1 MEINEELLTKGFNAG
16 YLLQNFEPELA
27 KTLMAGLQGVE
38 LPYFEGVLAGAKQF
52 VIEKELDKADIF
64 PGMDADLDLDISDKD
79 LRQNLDLGKE
89 DLDIEI

>member
-1 MEINEELLTKGFNAG
+1 METNDPLTKGFNAG
-16 YLLQNFEPELA
+16 YLLQKFEPELA
-27 KTLMAGLQGVE
+27 KTLMTSLEGVE
-38 LPYFEGVLAGAKQF
+38 LPYFEGVMAGAKQF

-79 LRQNLDLGKE
+79 LDQNLDLGKE

>member
-1 MEINEELLTKGFNAG
+1 METNEPLTKGFNAG
-16 YLLQNFEPELA
+16 YLLQKFEPGLA
-27 KTLMAGLQGVE
+27 NTLLASLEGVE
-38 LPYFEGVLAGAKQF
+38 MPYFEGVLAGAKQF